1 MEATVIYK
9 TVTLDLDCNS
19 FTIVLNIP
27 QSVVD
32 YARKDNRYSIITR
45 GANKYAF
52 RTTCILDGEASSS
65 FAQQITRELNLMKK
79 YIRKLKVEVLQHEI
93 HSLELR
99 LGEV

>member
-27 QSVVD
+27 QSIVD
-32 YARKDNRYSIITR
+32 YALEDNRYSIITR
-45 GANKYAF
+45 GANRYAF
-52 RTTCILDGEASSS
+52 RITYSLDGKSSS
-65 FAQQITRELNLMKK
+65 FAQQISMKLNSMKK
-79 YIRKLKVEVLQHEI
+79 YIRELKVKVLQDEI
-93 HSLELR
+93 RSLELR